1 MASLTMRNYRSQLEG
16 MLQELTGRELHLS
29 CSGEDT
35 PMTPPPRPK
44 KPKQPKAAP
53 EEPPVIPIDLNEIP
67 PAERPPLEK
76 AFDYFGD
83 QVVEVEE
90 EK

>member
-1 MASLTMRNYRSQLEG
+1 M
-16 MLQELTGRELHLS
+16 QEITGRELHLS

-35 PMTPPPRPK
+35 PMTPPPRPQ
-44 KPKQPKAAP
+44 KPKQPKAAAS
-53 EEPPVIPIDLNEIP
+53 EEPPVIPVDLNDIP
-67 PAERPPLEK
+67 PAERAPLEK

-83 QVVEVEE
+83 QVVGIEE